1 MSEIV
6 AVSLAKEAT
15 YVKLQARVVDN
26 VTLHI
31 QGKGPYVNRDYGVSC
46 TITNASPSLM
56 AWMRTLETPL
66 ASLAK
71 TEQKYFALQ
80 ARVKGDHYAH
90 YVHFQVSGDEPL
102 NRGYGASFDVDVS
115 NANAVAQFV
124 SKLIVPKISTG

>member
-1 MSEIV
+1 MSKIV

-56 AWMRTLETPL
+56 AWMRTLERTLETPL

-80 ARVKGDHYAH
+80 ARVKGD

-102 NRGYGASFDVDVS
+102 NRGYGAAFDVYVS

-124 SKLIVPKISTG
+124 GKVMAQ